1 MSIKDLFNKSSQV
14 VVSSSL
20 NDLSEDTES
29 PEYISEFISEQDR
42 VEPHID
48 FSDPANFSKYGS
60 AQEYYEKSL
69 EYIYDEYPYDGSLKE
84 KIEWRNNASLLDIY
98 LYDNRYPKS
107 TGYGVFASDG
117 WGTLAGSIV
126 NGYGQP
132 ASSDYEYINVK
143 GGPNSVYGSSLGTSS
158 LHSVFDSKTNIF
170 DDKVTGSSGPVSAT
184 RQSNLQTKLDSG
196 VTVEFWL
203 KTGSL
208 DTALTEKQVVFDLWN
223 GNASSSADY
232 GRLRIEIDGTR
243 ASSPFMLTVL
253 SGAVGLSTSSV
264 EIGSNLNLNSFSD
277 WQHYAFSFVNSGT
290 DIVTRLY
297 VNGELSE
304 TITTGSNISEITD
317 ELEANIGAL
326 LTGTFNQSAV
336 AGPNLGSGK
345 LSGSIDEFRF
355 WKTRRT
361 GKQIK
366 RNYFTSDLG
375 GGTNTDTANLDLGVY
390 YKFNEGVTGDT
401 TVDSV
406 VLDYSGRISNGTW
419 TGYPSS
425 NARNTG
431 SAISSASVG
440 TEILDP
446 IVRSTHPDVYSL
458 QEELS
463 LSGSLW
469 DYENNSSLFYTMP
482 SWIIDEDEGNQGT
495 SGNLK
500 KITQIM
506 GSYFDNL
513 DLLIGELPKINMAS
527 YPSSSVGHDGNPDK
541 LHKLYPYGH
550 TAIRSFGLSSPELFL
565 NGDFLE
571 YYRNRNETKEFE
583 EDLYTVK
590 SIIYNNIYNNLTN
603 IYKSKGTE
611 KSFRNLIRCFG
622 VGDDVIR
629 LNAYADNDVYKFETK
644 RRADSVRTKA
654 INLNHQDNFAGTVY
668 QYADTSNP
676 NSVSF
681 ISGSSAE
688 SLTLEDG
695 FPMTLE
701 AEVVFPKKISMR
713 NAGSSTQEY
722 TQITSSLFGM
732 HTARAT
738 QDTSPTVTDI
748 TWAATDSANFQ
759 VFAIRDKIYSKD
771 VKFMLTSSVP
781 FPIPELTSSY
791 YQNAYENQKWNFAV
805 RVKPKGYPHSIA
817 SGSLDHTYDLEF
829 YGVNYV
835 ADRKINEF
843 TITGSLTKQVA
854 ETLLTSPKRV
864 YVGSHKTNFTG
875 STLQFSDA
883 MITSCRYWFDY
894 VDDETIRNHAIDP
907 DNFGLTRPSRNTY
920 LEESDFPNI
929 QVPEIDSLA
938 LYWDFQTV
946 TGSNNGSG
954 SPTTFDGK
962 FVVEDVSSGSLE
974 LIGRYN
980 WLGKILKYQHTGRG
994 DGFPI
999 NSTGSVENLFL
1010 YSGRQQLPEIVFGD
1024 DNIRVFNREETE
1036 VFTRE
1041 TRPVKTYYAFEKSMY
1056 QVISDEIIN
1065 YFGSIAD
1072 FNNLI
1077 GEPVHRYRQE
1087 YKSLNYLRQFFFER
1101 VGNTPDLDKFINYY
1115 KWIDSALSTMLMQL
1129 VPASAQVS
1137 DGIDNVVESHIL
1149 ERNKYRSKFPTL
1161 EFSASAPEGA
1171 AVTINKHLYSWER
1184 GHHPVSDLQSDN
1196 CFYWNQRAERDEGI
1210 LTSSNSNV
1218 DADRNA
1224 ILSASLQVFER
1235 KWNTPYRY
1243 KLEKN
1248 RVLHG
1253 GINYSENKKTN
1264 FYRGMNFPHGP
1275 LGPRHRFPFSHGAKG
1290 PKNILNAY
1298 NVNVVSLK
1306 DCNDDLTPKELQK
1319 IKYSFGTMNDRS
1331 PDSGSLDG
1339 IKGEIAMPFNIL
1351 SGSPDLGG
1359 YNKLIQARFLANSQ
1373 LVNLHSDAYGDRN
1386 ETPMQGPFTEKYVGG
1401 HQYRHVRINN
1411 HDANRRGGDGELALN
1426 NLDGQYTRPEG
1437 WRIFLGGGFGGNGA
1451 ISLTG
1456 PDYDG
1461 STYPDPTR
1469 FRAWWWR
1476 EETAKRPVNIRNIL
1490 QTTASADS
1498 VLSGTLQFGAIGNY
1512 EKTYQVVQTSGRS
1525 KNNFWFNDVATSAS
1539 LLPARF
1545 ATNNP
1550 KTTNVLTLIGIRPFS
1565 SSSNGVSVIESR
1577 GNTFI
1582 PGAAQAPD
1590 DPTGTPITRAERS
1603 LGNQY
1608 EPFQNAVTSNRNV
1621 LRLPERS
1628 EQNAVIVERFSAP
1641 GGPEISSLG
1650 FLDVV
1655 AAEKSVYNALPFR
1668 NLSVRG
1674 SGSGENPST
1683 LVSGSTMRVVDHQQ
1697 NRRGLRTLHSLH
1709 AGPFGKDGTFGTIAA
1724 NSYTS
1729 FPSFHKVNRNT
1740 SFRINLVQEPGD
1752 PSGPGHGSTEV
1763 ASTGSSFDNFFVQ
1776 HPIPQNDFQYAW
1788 ISASYSGSR
1797 PIGHAHRSG
1806 FVSGT
1811 NSFYPTC
1818 SYLPAINFLTASDVT
1833 GASGN
1838 PVDFAGLNTFFRVP
1852 TASFN
1857 MLSSSGGLMSGGIGV
1872 GPTGSI
1878 NIELDFFDAYYEQAV
1893 PNDGNV
1899 DGEHVANGY
1908 LIHLNRGIGG
1918 FSSWKQ
1924 ISNQYHSLVRQ
1935 FRKNNTYSII
1945 DPDTE
1950 RATLLSRR
1958 GKYRGYEWDGLKNN
1972 REIFGQ
1978 KLKFQKAGV
1987 PTYRL
1992 TQDRNVLEFH
2002 EPAVERSF
2010 KPVRF
2015 TTYLEGNTAATIV
2028 APYANQKKYFTNS
2041 KLNDKLGLDENSE
2054 TSADLVLESFRGNM
2068 GLNKLINI
2076 QYSEKVYPAANNA
2089 YRSYVRE
2096 RPTYDYERWKFLAND
2111 RRGNISMITGDD
2123 ARGDGRIGY
2132 QMLTR
2137 FSTTASVWRLDGP
2150 VVLDTRPGEQSLI
2163 HDLNYIYGA
2172 VSTPQLT
2179 AQSKG
2184 VHPGGAFGTANP
2196 GTTAPDARR
2205 FFQFDP
2211 ACGILQN
2218 VHTVVHTNGASG
2230 SHSGVSTQRNITASC
2245 LYARPHTLATGSS
2258 AGSRTNGTNKRYPP
2272 SGSIAAS
2279 TSGTGS
2285 GWGFWDGNVGGGGV
2299 KDSLRIDMPISTF
2312 QGQSPWDAGNISGK
2326 YPFYNSYAEYAQE
2339 MKQLG
2344 KEYSILPEYR
2354 MSDRVEDY
2362 IVNDVDPFTDTA
2374 ILSLTG
2380 ALANQ
2385 TTSNKSDFYKIY
2397 SHSDFMKY
2405 FDVLDAK
2412 VSDNVSIE
2420 STTLKVKCS
2429 AIIKLLPYDGFY
2441 PANRT
2446 VQLYELFSASY
2457 GPNLTLQSSLF
2468 GGFTSET
2475 LDTSANM
2482 MIRPFI
2488 TPLFAPG
2495 VLYNTIKSGIAVD
2508 FPVLTGSVLSASAIT
2523 GADTSPDVP
2532 PSAQRTGSTAGINW
2546 LIANPNFDYRV
2557 PFESLIEP
2565 EAHLANITFLDM
2577 EPHPSASV
2585 VATASW
2591 DGNGDSRYRKAMH
2604 NFLAEVPEFFLENGT
2619 FTSFASS
2626 PSNNWKF
2633 EKGKTY
2639 KMRVQI
2645 RKSMDDPLGQKVV
2658 SRLGTMDADRTDI
2671 RLLTD
2676 SGIPQAVSGSETFV
2690 MYDRPTA
2697 FGPPSFGAR
2706 LTHNNSAGARGAGST
2721 TSIHGGC
2728 VHSGFGGGSLYGY
2741 NAPFTPAYYDGA
2753 AWVDLEVT
2761 PGFESPTF
2769 DELISQMTSSYL
2781 RYKGV
2786 SGADWA
2792 DNVDHAG
2799 EDLGPQAG
2807 ARMNDNA
2814 NQISSSVNIFG
2825 KARYF
2830 DPNTQ
2835 EQDERW
2841 VIQTKFE
2848 TPMLNFIDQHLH
2860 EKLTPVA
2867 IDTNTASLGTGS
2879 ARNIVGSFGSILTR
2893 PIGMWH
2899 QYGRLPTGQEGVF
2912 LEVIDHPD
2920 VAQYNR
2926 ANQIGTGSFFS
2937 MADALNMPKESQ
2949 RLGTPAETKTIREAV
2964 VAVPFYEE
2972 YDQESG
2978 SNQRKFFA
2986 IDKNQIDYIL
2996 GRNPELSTQ
3005 KPQQSIVDMV
3015 ESMKRYHFPHSMDFI
3030 RYSDKVSPFTMY
3042 IFEFEHELTREDV
3055 TDIWQNLPP
3064 RIGRAFSPET
3074 PLETS
3079 EVMQTK
3085 EVSHDLAPG
3094 ELLNAPLKSK
3104 LQWMV
3109 FKVKQKAKKN
3119 YYKKSVAASP
3129 VTQLPTPAEVATSFD
3144 PSGLEMGS
3152 VVTSKPSIT
3161 DQLSKKP
3168 DGIFEYLADGA
3179 ALGAASK
3186 DEGGSNTEDYHI
3198 TYNWPYDFFSLVE
3211 MVKIDQEVQFNTG
3224 ESMASISATSAMS
3237 FTDITSY
3244 NEATPISF
3252 GFNNNS
3258 LSVSFEQQK
3267 ADMIKKFEIGKDSA
3281 SVIDDMAST
3290 FEDYQNAYERG
3301 LSLAQALGR
3310 ESYGGWTNTKGPA
3323 ALTTRAVINF
3333 EDPGNP
3339 SVVFR
3344 VKFTPNASK
3353 TSSKAIISKVIT
3365 RTT

>member
-20 NDLSEDTES
+20 SDLSEDTES

-143 GGPNSVYGSSLGTSS
+143 GGPNSIYGSSLGTSS
-158 LHSVFDSKTNIF
+158 LHSVFDSKTNVF

-304 TITTGSNISEITD
+304 TITTGSNISEIRD

-326 LTGTFNQSAV
+326 LTGTFNPSGDAF
-336 AGPNLGSGK
+336 ANLGSGK

-929 QVPEIDSLA
+929 QVPGIDSLA

-1041 TRPVKTYYAFEKSMY
+1041 TRPIKTYYAFEKSMY

-1331 PDSGSLDG
+1331 PDSGSFDG

-1411 HDANRRGGDGELALN
+1411 YDANRRGGDGELALN

-1582 PGAAQAPD
+1582 PGAAQAPGD
-1590 DPTGTPITRAERS
+1590 LTGTPITRAERS

-1621 LRLPERS
+1621 FPLPERS

-1740 SFRINLVQEPGD
+1740 SFRINLLQEPNN
-1752 PSGPGHGSTEV
+1752 PTPGHAEHGMKDTF
-1763 ASTGSSFDNFFVQ
+1763 STGSTFDNFFVQ

-1806 FVSGT
+1806 FASGT
-1811 NSFYPTC
+1811 TAFI
-1818 SYLPAINFLTASDVT
+1818 PAIDFLTASNVS
-1833 GASGN
+1833 GASLT
-1838 PVDFAGLNTFFRVP
+1838 PVDFAGLNVFFQLP

-1857 MLSSSGGLMSGGIGV
+1857 QLSSSGALRDRSGV
-1872 GPTGSI
+1872 PTATGSI
-1878 NIELDFFDAYYEQAV
+1878 NTAVDFFFADT
-1893 PNDGNV
+1893 N
-1899 DGEHVANGY
+1899 GEHITNGY
-1908 LIHLNRGIGG
+1908 LIHLNRGVGG

-1924 ISNQYHSLVRQ
+1924 INNQYHPLVKQ
-1935 FRKNNTYSII
+1935 FKKNNTYSII

-1950 RATLLSRR
+1950 RAALLSKR

-2010 KPVRF
+2010 KPLRF

-2054 TSADLVLESFRGNM
+2054 TSADLVLESFRGNL

-2123 ARGDGRIGY
+2123 ARGDERTFYLGEDRH
-2132 QMLTR
+2132 
-2137 FSTTASVWRLDGP
+2137 FTTASVWRLDGP
-2150 VVLDTRPGEQSLI
+2150 IELDLRPGEPSPVG
-2163 HDLNYIYGA
+2163 DLKYIYGA
-2172 VSTPQLT
+2172 VSTPQK
-2179 AQSKG
+2179 AAASKG
-2184 VHPGGAFGTANP
+2184 TLPSLANY
-2196 GTTAPDARR
+2196 
-2205 FFQFDP
+2205 DP
-2211 ACGILQN
+2211 SCGILQN
-2218 VHTVVHTNGASG
+2218 VHTVVHTLGSSG
-2230 SHSGVSTQRNITASC
+2230 SVSGIGRSRMITASC

-2285 GWGFWDGNVGGGGV
+2285 GWGFWDGNVGVNPANGAAT
-2299 KDSLRIDMPISTF
+2299 KDSLRIDQPISTF

-2362 IVNDVDPFTDTA
+2362 IINDVDPFTDTA

-2385 TTSNKSDFYKIY
+2385 TASNKPDFYRIY

-2457 GPNLTLQSSLF
+2457 LPNVDMQF
-2468 GGFTSET
+2468 VGGGTVIGSVD
-2475 LDTSANM
+2475 LNHAANA

-2488 TPLFAPG
+2488 TPVFAPG

-2523 GADTSPDVP
+2523 GADTGPDVP

-2565 EAHLANITFLDM
+2565 EAHLANISFLDM
-2577 EPHPSASV
+2577 EPHPSAAIP
-2585 VATASW
+2585 ATASW
-2591 DGNGDSRYRKAMH
+2591 NGNGDDRYKKAMH

-2626 PSNNWKF
+2626 PSNNWRF

-2645 RKSMDDPLGQKVV
+2645 RKSMDDPTGQKKIA
-2658 SRLGTMDADRTDI
+2658 RIGYLAADQTPLDLI
-2671 RLLTD
+2671 TD

-2706 LTHNNSAGARGAGST
+2706 LTNNNSAGARGAGST

-2841 VIQTKFE
+2841 IIQTKFE

-2867 IDTNTASLGTGS
+2867 IDTNTGS
-2879 ARNIVGSFGSILTR
+2879 TTLNQPGSFGSLLTR

-2899 QYGRLPTGQEGVF
+2899 QYGRMPQGDEGVF

-2920 VAQYNR
+2920 VAQRNR
-2926 ANQIGTGSFFS
+2926 ANEIGTGSFFS

-3064 RIGRAFSPET
+3064 RIGRAFNPET

-3119 YYKKSVAASP
+3119 YYKKSVASSP

-3144 PSGLEMGS
+3144 PNGLEMGS

-3301 LSLAQALGR
+3301 LSLAQAQGR